1 MANSNPLSK
10 VEIPASNTPP
20 IIPPSH
26 YLGINSRR
34 GKWTSKIYS
43 WRDSKIV
50 WLGTFSTPEMAAIS
64 YAVAAPAFN
73 GDNAAFNFPYA
84 IRSHPMPKST
94 SIVDIQAAA
103 KAAAEQFCA
112 RSEDVD
118 ASEVPS
124 KEICEYVDKEE
135 LFNMPQ
141 VLIEMA
147 EGLMVSPPRLGMLE
161 SDEPLE
167 VLEDDNLWNF
177 DE

>member
-20 IIPPSH
+20 IIPPSY
-26 YLGINSRR
+26 YLGISSRR

-43 WRDSKIV
+43 WRESKTI
-50 WLGTFSTPEMAAIS
+50 WLGTYSTPEMAAIA
-64 YAVAAPAFN
+64 YDVAALAFN
-73 GDNAAFNFPYA
+73 EGNAVFNFPYA

-94 SIVDIQAAA
+94 SIADIQAAA
-103 KAAAEQFCA
+103 AAAAEQFGA
-112 RSEDVD
+112 RFDDVD
-118 ASEVPS
+118 ASEVPL
-124 KEICEYVDKEE
+124 KEICEYVDEEE

-147 EGLMVSPPRLGMLE
+147 EGLMVSPPRLGLLE

-167 VLEDDNLWNF
+167 ILKDDNLWNF